1 MRLVNTI
8 NPKTGPAQVSD
19 KWPLDVKGPKTPPS
33 NHAEYPI
40 FKHVS
45 HEEAY
50 NSDMAAQNADYLIL
64 SLHPVTFPHT

>member
-8 NPKTGPAQVSD
+8 NPKTGPVQVSD
-19 KWPLDVKGPKTPPS
+19 KWLLDIKGPKIPTS

-40 FKHVS
+40 FKCVS

-50 NSDMAAQNADYLIL
+50 NLDTAAQNADYLIS